1 MEKTFGE
8 AVPTRA
14 KDGQYRT
21 GDPNT
26 ERKKLQSEAGVLIE
40 TQVFKFSKSCHAA
53 TPYPPT
59 EPWLYGYVGFS
70 RGRRDDN
77 KIVSRY

>member
-14 KDGQYRT
+14 KGGQYRT

-26 ERKKLQSEAGVLIE
+26 ERKKLQSEAGALIE
-40 TQVFKFSKSCHAA
+40 TQCSSSRSLV
-53 TPYPPT
+53 TQQPPT
-59 EPWLYGYVGFS
+59 HQQSLGYTATSVLA
-70 RGRRDDN
+70 GRRDDN
-77 KIVSRY
+77 KIVFRY